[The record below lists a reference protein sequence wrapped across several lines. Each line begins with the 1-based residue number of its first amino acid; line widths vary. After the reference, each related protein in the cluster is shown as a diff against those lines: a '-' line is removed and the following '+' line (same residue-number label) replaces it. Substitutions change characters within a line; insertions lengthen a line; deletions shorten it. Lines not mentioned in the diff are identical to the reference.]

1 MLAQTVLVTIWGEG
15 GRLTVDGAREAAKP
29 AGTMLV
35 VRVIV
40 PV

>member
-1 MLAQTVLVTIWGEG
+1 MLAQTVLVTVWGEG
-15 GRLTVDGAREAAKP
+15 GKLTVEGLSVAVSP
-29 AGTMLV
+29 GGTMLV